1 MLTATYELTPDDVA
15 ALAYY
20 QAINDPGYRFSRRRQ
35 AFTLAAIIALVG
47 AVFAALQDTIQQA
60 MVVLGIAVCIASYYG
75 WSRYREYAARFAR
88 YAASRY
94 RDPEG
99 LRNLGPHRI
108 EVSGKGI
115 TVAGDHSV
123 SEMRWTMILK
133 VECTETHI
141 FAFTGPLNAVIVPR
155 KSLQGAGFEEVR
167 SALLRRGAAMP
178 GGGPVI
184 EDADWKE
191 RKPDAG

>member
-35 AFTLAAIIALVG
+35 AVALAAIIALVG

-60 MVVLGIAVCIASYYG
+60 MVALGIAVCIASYYG
-75 WSRYREYAARFAR
+75 WSRYRDYAAQFAR
-88 YAASRY
+88 YVASRY
-94 RDPEG
+94 REPEVP
-99 LRNLGPHRI
+99 RNLGPHRI
-108 EVSGKGI
+108 QVSGEGI
-115 TVAGDHSV
+115 TLTGDHFV

-141 FAFTGPLNAVIVPR
+141 FAFTGPLSAVIVPR
-155 KSLQGAGFEEVR
+155 KSLRGAGFEEVR
-167 SALLRRGAAMP
+167 SALLRRGAAML
-178 GGGPVI
+178 GGGPVL
-184 EDADWKE
+184 EDAEAMD
-191 RKPDAG
+191 